1 MKQFISY
8 FWFKHHRLIQG
19 KKWVCLVHLCSS
31 VMFTV
36 SPLFMVLLYKNKG
49 NKNMVE
55 KQLSSGT
62 NIRITVRIIKCWSG
76 REVHTLISIQLF
88 SNLVR
93 PLLNKS
99 LDNIYS
105 SALQVSHSSSP
116 QSKHNV
122 QCTVTHSSKFR
133 D

>member
-8 FWFKHHRLIQG
+8 FQFKHHRLIQG

-36 SPLFMVLLYKNKG
+36 SPLFMVLLYNNKG

-76 REVHTLISIQLF
+76 REVCTLISMQLF

-105 SALQVSHSSSP
+105 SGLQVSHSPNP
-116 QSKHNV
+116 QSKYNRSPKV
-122 QCTVTHSSKFR
+122 LYSDTQF
-133 D
+133 